1 MVKQARNLKEKYILV
16 EGRLCRD
23 VYERPLRTQELSLEW
38 ECQTPV
44 SLPSPGGGHGIC
56 STLNGMLSTNE
67 WMHLGYKHLPSLSSP
82 LTASRALSE
91 ALDPQTCTSE
101 SQRLQEWHRTLMR
114 LPGNMFWR
122 MSLCRQS
129 LLKHK
134 QRWTSSG
141 SGGPLHQ
148 NMPGLNHGTE
158 ERESWTCGF
167 TALLSL

>member
-67 WMHLGYKHLPSLSSP
+67 WMHLGYKHLPPLSSP

-91 ALDPQTCTSE
+91 ALIHRPARVRAKDCRNDTGRWWGCQETCFDGCHCAVSHSSNISRDGPARVQAVHST
-101 SQRLQEWHRTLMR
+101 RTRQASTMGLR
-114 LPGNMFWR
+114 KGRTGPVDLLPF
-122 MSLCRQS
+122 
-129 LLKHK
+129 
-134 QRWTSSG
+134 
-141 SGGPLHQ
+141 
-148 NMPGLNHGTE
+148 
-158 ERESWTCGF
+158 
-167 TALLSL
+167 